1 MPISVSQIKFRKPQT
16 SLILLIV
23 LLLFNGCGVGLYS
36 SQWTKL
42 DETMK
47 THIGVK
53 DKDYFITRWGP
64 STKRAQL
71 DDGGEVLTW
80 EWEGYTQ
87 DQYGGHSQGWKTT
100 LIFLSDGILKNYS
113 WEYWG
118 MPYYIIK

>member
-1 MPISVSQIKFRKPQT
+1 MPIAASQSKLRIPKIF
-16 SLILLIV
+16 LIMLIV
-23 LLLFNGCGVGLYS
+23 LLLFNGCGAGLYS
-36 SQWTKL
+36 SQWTKF

-47 THIGVK
+47 AHIGVK
-53 DKDYFITRWGP
+53 DKDYFITSWGP

-87 DQYGGHSQGWKTT
+87 DQYGGHSQGWKKT
-100 LIFLSDGILKNYS
+100 LIFLPNGILKNYK

-118 MPYYIIK
+118 MPYVILK